1 MKKSIIYSVSL
12 ALIAIIAISWTSSP
26 DWGFYGHRKI
36 NRMAVF
42 ALPSDMIGFY
52 KKNIE
57 YITDHAVDPDK
68 RRYATKHE
76 AVRHYIDIDHW
87 DTIPFH
93 KVPRNFSDALIKYGQ
108 FRLVNASDTLDLSL
122 DIRNDSFFL
131 SQNDALWLEGK
142 SYEWRRFFDTLYRPQ
157 YYEDRK
163 VIDGISFDSYWQS
176 NLMESGE
183 YELEFVDKFSEYGI
197 LPYHLVQHFHKLKR
211 AFQRQDPDAV
221 LRESAEIGHYIGDAH
236 VPLHTTVNYNGQLT
250 DQVGIHA
257 FWESRLPELFAEDKY
272 DFLVG
277 RAEFITDLESYVWKI
292 ITDSHRLL
300 DDVLSLEKE
309 LSQTYPQDQ
318 QYCYDERL
326 QRTVRIECE
335 EYAAAYHQAM
345 GDMVERRMQD
355 AVRSIADFWYTA
367 WTLGGQPDMDEWYD
381 QLPSREDTEYNFIGG
396 AHDARG

>member
-87 DTIPFH
+87 DTIPFP

-131 SQNDALWLEGK
+131 SQRRK
-142 SYEWRRFFDTLYRPQ
+142 S
-157 YYEDRK
+157 
-163 VIDGISFDSYWQS
+163 
-176 NLMESGE
+176 
-183 YELEFVDKFSEYGI
+183 
-197 LPYHLVQHFHKLKR
+197 
-211 AFQRQDPDAV
+211 
-221 LRESAEIGHYIGDAH
+221 
-236 VPLHTTVNYNGQLT
+236 
-250 DQVGIHA
+250 
-257 FWESRLPELFAEDKY
+257 
-272 DFLVG
+272 
-277 RAEFITDLESYVWKI
+277 
-292 ITDSHRLL
+292 
-300 DDVLSLEKE
+300 
-309 LSQTYPQDQ
+309 
-318 QYCYDERL
+318 
-326 QRTVRIECE
+326 
-335 EYAAAYHQAM
+335 
-345 GDMVERRMQD
+345 
-355 AVRSIADFWYTA
+355 
-367 WTLGGQPDMDEWYD
+367 
-381 QLPSREDTEYNFIGG
+381 
-396 AHDARG
+396 